1 MIIGG
6 SMEHLTEEDKKKKKI
21 FTTCLVSFYIV
32 CAVFFVIGGLYW
44 WDSKETFY
52 LTASKVAMVV
62 DGNYQIGMY
71 GKTEEKKHSSYE
83 YTSSNTNIA
92 TVDKLGNVQA
102 VSEGETSITVK
113 SKYSSK
119 KHVLDIIV
127 QGDEVYSVE
136 FENEIIHLNV
146 GKETSLPAIINGD
159 PDFQMGLIWE
169 SKNEEIATINR
180 EGTIKAIAPGATY
193 IKVTVE
199 GTNVSTMAK
208 IIVDEELNDS
218 DSSTPTTPP
227 TESVPTPPIV
237 NSDYDEDEEV
247 NKTVHVTGV
256 YASVAKDSLKVGE
269 KTKLAYEIRPHNADN
284 KNVTF
289 ASNNTKVAKI
299 DKNGNITAL
308 SPGQA
313 DISVRTKDGN
323 KTFFVTIYVSAS
335 NVPVNSVTLNKRET
349 TLVVGS
355 KETLIATISP
365 ASATNKSLS
374 WSSSNPSVA
383 TVSKNGV
390 LEAKQAGTTTITV
403 TTKDGG
409 KQASATVT
417 VKNKVVAVKGVS
429 LDKTSMNLNLGS
441 TYHLTA
447 TINPSNAT
455 NQNITWST
463 SNSKVVSVD
472 LAGNIKAVSSGTAT
486 IKVKTSDGNYEAD
499 CKVTVPA
506 IKITK
511 LTLNA
516 NKIQLVK
523 GKTYQ
528 IKASITPSNATNK
541 SLKYTSDNT
550 GVATVN
556 SSGKI
561 TAKGLGTA
569 TIKVAATD
577 GSSKTATMT
586 VVVAASGNMIDIR
599 NQKYTKYYTDVI
611 NYMYATSTS
620 SKHIQNF
627 AIYNI
632 GKSSE
637 TAYFSTVESGTSS
650 DISTAEKKAQLNR
663 TIIFKVP
670 KSVIGSPKSA
680 KRSVMYLKNSGH
692 GQAFDLEKDGTMWT
706 NAYGLAP
713 TKSGDTWWGG
723 SEGVMRIKFKANEKD
738 AAFSPL
744 TSMKITDSK
753 GNAYTSFNISIDE
766 ANNLIALRKGTR
778 VLVYRL
784 SELKKAKGTY
794 KYNKTPA
801 TLVYNFKLASTL
813 TTYSDGSTISKQGD
827 SLHNGYYYLYRGAP
841 GKASYVEVFNLLGE
855 LQYTKK
861 LSISTANSREAEGL
875 KIYNEHIYI
884 GSTHTKSGVKGKL
897 FDVGYFK

>member
-1 MIIGG
+1 
-6 SMEHLTEEDKKKKKI
+6 MEHLTAEDKKKKKI
-21 FTTCLVSFYIV
+21 FTTCLISFYVV
-32 CAVFFVIGGLYW
+32 CAIFFVIGGLYW

-52 LTASKVAMVV
+52 LTANKVAMVV

-71 GKTEEKKHSSYE
+71 GKTEEKKHSNYK

-92 TVDKLGNVQA
+92 TVSEDGKVSA

-127 QGDEVYSVE
+127 QGDEIYSVE

-146 GKETSLPAIINGD
+146 GKETSLPVIINGD
-159 PDFQMGLIWE
+159 PDFQMGLVWE
-169 SKNEEIATINR
+169 SKNEDIVTINQ
-180 EGTIKAIAPGATY
+180 EGKIKAVDPGATY
-193 IKVTVE
+193 IKVSVE
-199 GTNVSTMAK
+199 GTSVSAMAK
-208 IIVDEELNDS
+208 IIVDEELSDN
-218 DSSTPTTPP
+218 DSSTPSLSPDETSS
-227 TESVPTPPIV
+227 EV

-247 NKTVHVTGV
+247 NKNVHVTGV
-256 YASVAKDSLKVGE
+256 YAFLTNDSLKVGE
-269 KTKLAYEIRPHNADN
+269 KTKLSYEIRPHNADN

-289 ASNNTKVAKI
+289 ASNNPKVAKI
-299 DKNGNITAL
+299 DDSGNITAL
-308 SPGQA
+308 SPGEA

-323 KTFFVTIYVSAS
+323 RTSFVTIYVSMS
-335 NVPVNSVTLNKRET
+335 DVPVNGISLNKKET

-355 KETLIATISP
+355 KETLIATINPSR
-365 ASATNKSLS
+365 ATNKAVS
-374 WSSSNPSVA
+374 WTSSNPNVA
-383 TVSKNGV
+383 TISQTGV
-390 LEAKQAGTTTITV
+390 IEAKKVGTTKITV

-409 KQASATVT
+409 KNSSITVN
-417 VKNKVVAVKGVS
+417 VKNKAVLVKGIT
-429 LDKTSMNLNLGS
+429 LDKASMNLTLGNI
-441 TYHLTA
+441 YHLTA
-447 TINPSNAT
+447 KINPSNAT

-463 SNSKVVSVD
+463 SNSKIVSVD
-472 LAGNIKAVSSGTAT
+472 LAGNIKAIGSGTAT
-486 IKVKTSDGNYEAD
+486 IKVQTSDGNYEAV
-499 CKVTVPA
+499 CKVTVPD

-528 IKASITPSNATNK
+528 VKASFTPSNATNK
-541 SLKYTSDNT
+541 KLKYTSDNKS
-550 GVATVN
+550 VATVDSN
-556 SSGKI
+556 GKI

-569 TIKVAATD
+569 TIKVTTTD
-577 GSSKTATMT
+577 GSSK
-586 VVVAASGNMIDIR
+586 VASLSVIVSASGNMIDVR
-599 NQKYTKYYTDVI
+599 KQKYTKYYTDVV
-611 NYMYATSTS
+611 NYMYETSTN

-650 DISTAEKKAQLNR
+650 DISTAEKKAKLNR

-670 KSVIGSPKSA
+670 KSVINSPKST

-713 TKSGDTWWGG
+713 TKSGGTWWGG
-723 SEGVMRIKFKANEKD
+723 SEGVMRIKFKANKKD
-738 AAFSPL
+738 ASLSPL
-744 TSMKITDSK
+744 TRLKITDSK

-766 ANNLIALRKGTR
+766 ANDLIALRKGTR

-784 SELKKAKGTY
+784 SELKKTKGTY
-794 KYNKTPA
+794 QYNKAPA
-801 TLVYNFKLASTL
+801 TLVYNIKLASNL
-813 TTYSDGSTISKQGD
+813 ITYPDGSTISKQGD
-827 SLHNGYYYLYRGAP
+827 ALHNGYYYLYRGAP
-841 GKASYVEVFNLLGE
+841 GKDSYLEVFNLLGE
-855 LQYTKK
+855 LQYSKK
-861 LSISTANSREAEGL
+861 LSISKANNREAEGL
-875 KIYNEHIYI
+875 KIYNEHIYV
-884 GSTHTKSGVKGKL
+884 GSTHKKSGVKGTL